1 MATKKQTSDPE
12 STAAPKTTAANGK
25 VGTSKKPAAEKAAP
39 PAEPVT
45 AADAP
50 KATVKKTPAPKAQ
63 KPTDVSAASTE
74 TPASSVTPVTPANGV
89 APAKSKAKASS
100 SSPAASTSESLVK
113 VFGEVEASSSTFFIR
128 KGSVPEGQ
136 LQLVIEKGKK
146 QLADRIPG
154 YNGQFVTV
162 LGAYGKAKKTDK
174 YLTFLVR
181 NLASHDEIARRAYYL
196 SHENPATVDDNWL
209 RAENELLNG

>member
-1 MATKKQTSDPE
+1 MATKKQTSDTE
-12 STAAPKTTAANGK
+12 STAAPTPAANGK
-25 VGTSKKPAAEKAAP
+25 AGTAKKPAAEKAAP
-39 PAEPVT
+39 PAEPVA

-50 KATVKKTPAPKAQ
+50 KTTAKKTSAPKAKQ
-63 KPTDVSAASTE
+63 
-74 TPASSVTPVTPANGV
+74 PAEESVAGSVTPANGA
-89 APAKSKAKASS
+89 APAKAKASPS
-100 SSPAASTSESLVK
+100 GPAAGTGESVVK
-113 VFGEVEASSSTFFIR
+113 VFGEVEASGSTFFIR

-136 LQLVIEKGKK
+136 LQLVIDKGKA

-174 YLTFLVR
+174 YPTFLVR
-181 NLASHDEIARRAYYL
+181 NLASHDEIARRAYDL
-196 SHENPATVDDNWL
+196 SHENPVTVEDNWL

>member
-25 VGTSKKPAAEKAAP
+25 AGTAKKPAAEIAAP
-39 PAEPVT
+39 PAEPVA

-50 KATVKKTPAPKAQ
+50 KTTAKKTPAPKAP
-63 KPTDVSAASTE
+63 KPAEESAAGS
-74 TPASSVTPVTPANGV
+74 VTPANGA
-89 APAKSKAKASS
+89 APAKAKAKASP
-100 SSPAASTSESLVK
+100 SSPAAGTSEAVVK
-113 VFGEVEASSSTFFIR
+113 VFGEVAASGSTFFIQ

-136 LQLVIEKGKK
+136 LQLVIDKGKK

-174 YLTFLVR
+174 YPTFLVQ
-181 NLASHDEIARRAYYL
+181 NLASHDEIARRAYDL
-196 SHENPATVDDNWL
+196 SHENPVTVEDNWL

>member
-1 MATKKQTSDPE
+1 MATKKQTSDTE

-25 VGTSKKPAAEKAAP
+25 AGATKKPDAEKAAP
-39 PAEPVT
+39 PAEPLA

-50 KATVKKTPAPKAQ
+50 KTTAKKTPAPKAQ
-63 KPTDVSAASTE
+63 KPAQESVAGSV
-74 TPASSVTPVTPANGV
+74 TPASGA
-89 APAKSKAKASS
+89 APATKAKAKAGST
-100 SSPAASTSESLVK
+100 SPAAGPSQSAVK
-113 VFGEVEASSSTFFIR
+113 VFGEVAASGSTFFIQ

-136 LQLVIEKGKK
+136 LQLVIDKAKK

-162 LGAYGKAKKTDK
+162 LGEYGKAKKTDK
-174 YLTFLVR
+174 YPTFLVH
-181 NLASHDEIARRAYYL
+181 NLASHDEVARRAYDL
-196 SHENPATVDDNWL
+196 SHENPATVEDNWL

>member
-63 KPTDVSAASTE
+63 KPTDASTE
-74 TPASSVTPVTPANGV
+74 TPASSVTPANGV
-89 APAKSKAKASS
+89 APAKSRAKASP

-113 VFGEVEASSSTFFIR
+113 VFGEVEASGSMFFIR

-146 QLADRIPG
+146 QMADRIPG

>member
-12 STAAPKTTAANGK
+12 STAAPKTTAANGRA
-25 VGTSKKPAAEKAAP
+25 GTAKKLAAEKAAP
-39 PAEPVT
+39 SAEPVA

-50 KATVKKTPAPKAQ
+50 KTTAKKTPAPKAP
-63 KPTDVSAASTE
+63 KPTEESAAGS
-74 TPASSVTPVTPANGV
+74 VTPANGA
-89 APAKSKAKASS
+89 APVKAKAKAS
-100 SSPAASTSESLVK
+100 PAAGTSESVVK
-113 VFGEVEASSSTFFIR
+113 VFGEVEASGGTFFIQ
-128 KGSVPEGQ
+128 KGSVPQGQ
-136 LQLVIEKGKK
+136 LQLVIDKDKK
-146 QLADRIPG
+146 QLTDRIPG

-174 YLTFLVR
+174 YPTFLVR
-181 NLASHDEIARRAYYL
+181 NLASHDEIARRAYDL